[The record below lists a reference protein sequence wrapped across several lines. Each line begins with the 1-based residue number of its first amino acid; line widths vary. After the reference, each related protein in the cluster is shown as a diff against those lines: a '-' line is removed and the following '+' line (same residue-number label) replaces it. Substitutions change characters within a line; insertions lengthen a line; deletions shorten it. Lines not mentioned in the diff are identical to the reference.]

1 MLYKIRTFN
10 EGRRIIAGSATKTLF
25 DYLIKNNLNLGDF
38 LCENPTISI
47 PNSTASGLSNQTKYD
62 YNDFLDVSGM
72 LHKFTS
78 KYEVIDVEVNLEIFS
93 SVLLIDKRLLPDP
106 NMLIE
111 LDHTCVLENP
121 INLDSFNSNYIIFG
135 EEHTDGLQ
143 TESFFESFN
152 TYFEPKERLKFYHTV
167 VDNTIDLVS
176 KIEYDGQVLVN
187 TSETR
192 PTVRKANWFIQNN
205 LTLERTR
212 TQ

>member
-10 EGRRIIAGSATKTLF
+10 EGRRVIVGSATKTLF
-25 DYLIKNNLNLGDF
+25 DYLIKNDLNLGDF

-78 KYEVIDVEVNLEIFS
+78 KYGVIDVETNVEISS
-93 SVLLIDKRLLPDP
+93 SVLLVDKRLLTDP
-106 NMLIE
+106 NIVVE
-111 LDHTCVLENP
+111 LDHACVSENP
-121 INLDSFNSNYIIFG
+121 INLNSFNSNYIIFG
-135 EEHTDGLQ
+135 EEHTEGLQ
-143 TESFFESFN
+143 TEATFESFN
-152 TYFEPKERLKFYHTV
+152 TYFEPKEKLKFYHTV
-167 VDNTIDLVS
+167 VDNTIDLVT

-187 TSETR
+187 TSQTK
-192 PTVRKANWFIQNN
+192 PTIKKSNWFIQNN

-212 TQ
+212 I